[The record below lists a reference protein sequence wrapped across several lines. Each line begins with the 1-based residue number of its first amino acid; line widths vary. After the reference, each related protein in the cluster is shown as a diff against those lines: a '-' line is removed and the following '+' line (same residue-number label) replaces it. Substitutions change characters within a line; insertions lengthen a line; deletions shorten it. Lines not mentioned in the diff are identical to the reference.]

1 MWFFIILFIGPIV
14 YFVVSCISDCISDS
28 ISYVVKETK
37 QKKYYGE
44 KELTYFTTN
53 HNNNITKNDIMVIFI
68 SQIKKYKQRYFNI
81 KHKVYNDKKDQNYA
95 WAIRTTKQTFGW
107 GIVYNIR
114 FYFSNG
120 WVYLSFSNEEFY
132 SDDKISSYYLE
143 SYDFSNSVIE
153 NTLSTCRDEAEI
165 IWKMN
170 GIKSEGNLP
179 FDYISLSGSNRTSS
193 NNNGT
198 KKQKENSSHGNTT
211 QIDLISF
218 YRNLLGLKI
227 CFSHDELKKSY
238 REAVRKYHPDRYSS
252 SSLRDRE
259 NAEMLMKQVNEAYE
273 KLKKMAQ

>member
-53 HNNNITKNDIMVIFI
+53 HNNNITKNDIMVLFI

-81 KHKVYNDKKDQNYA
+81 EHKVYNDKKDQNYA

-132 SDDKISSYYLE
+132 SGDKISSYYLE

-153 NTLSTCRDEAEI
+153 STLSTCRDEAEI

-273 KLKKMAQ
+273 KLKEMAR

>member
-14 YFVVSCISDCISDS
+14 YFVVSCISDF
-28 ISYVVKETK
+28 ISYEVKEAK

-53 HNNNITKNDIMVIFI
+53 HNNNITKNDIMVLFI
-68 SQIKKYKQRYFNI
+68 SQIKKYKQHYFNI
-81 KHKVYNDKKDQNYA
+81 EHKVYNDKKDQNYA
-95 WAIRTTKQTFGW
+95 WAIKTTKQTFGW

-120 WVYLSFSNEEFY
+120 WVYLSFSNKEFY
-132 SDDKISSYYLE
+132 SGDKISSYYLE
-143 SYDFSNSVIE
+143 SYDFCNSVIE
-153 NTLSTCRDEAEI
+153 STLSTCRDEAEI

-170 GIKSEGNLP
+170 GMKSEGNLP

-193 NNNGT
+193 NKNGT

-273 KLKKMAQ
+273 KLKEMAQ